1 MHVNRLHIAGMFG
14 IQIHLGKRFDSPF
27 IILQKENP
35 CSTVAIWLYFI
46 IYNFEIFFKQ
56 NFE

>member
-27 IILQKENP
+27 IILQKENLF
-35 CSTVAIWLYFI
+35 STVAIWLYFI
-46 IYNFEIFFKQ
+46 IYNFEIFFQTK
-56 NFE
+56 F